1 MNNEKSKLNY
11 HYEGDYLIPNLAIK
25 NSKTDKYKIGKYG
38 CLRLQYLKENK
49 KGLYAELMIATTLE
63 KHLSDIDKEANQ
75 QVHSLVSKYA
85 EAQNVNE
92 KLKQS
97 DPLRWVGL
105 MNNFKNVAEEIVL
118 NELIYN

>member
-1 MNNEKSKLNY
+1 MNNEKPELNY
-11 HYEGDYLIPNLAIK
+11 YCEGDYLIPNLAIK
-25 NSKTDKYKIGKYG
+25 SSKTDKYKIGKYG
-38 CLRLQYLKENK
+38 HLRLQYLKEHK